1 MKVAAIALVALFAV
15 SAVSA
20 APAIETTVRPEYA
33 GALKLQGI
41 EDAAAAFAS
50 SCHFEDPFKTQC
62 QEGEVNITITGVPG
76 SICTPRC
83 SATGSCPTDLC
94 QGVEGTPT
102 CALQDQQGNKYCALI
117 CDPSGGKADK
127 CATDEHM
134 ACHAISG
141 TGVCTWYS

>member
-1 MKVAAIALVALFAV
+1 MKLFAV
-15 SAVSA
+15 LALTLAASAAA
-20 APAIETTVRPEYA
+20 APAIQTTIAPEYA
-33 GALKLQGI
+33 GVLKLEGFVN
-41 EDAAAAFAS
+41 DVAALAS
-50 SCHFEDPFKTQC
+50 SCHYEDPFKTQC
-62 QEGEVNITITGVPG
+62 QSGEVNITITGIPG

-83 SATGSCPTDLC
+83 DEQGQCPTDLC
-94 QGVEGTPT
+94 QGVTATPT

-117 CDPSGGKADK
+117 CNPGAGKPDK